1 MYIFRSNYLIKET
14 FWKLSNCKSKAK
26 LEIFP
31 PSFVIVHE
39 KLEKQE
45 KKQEIQDEE
54 VEEQEKALEKQL
66 TAKGIM
72 PVSDQIAVFAVDVN
86 KKKEEFMPTKSKKR
100 NKGWSVAETFS
111 FTEK

>member
-1 MYIFRSNYLIKET
+1 M
-14 FWKLSNCKSKAK
+14 
-26 LEIFP
+26 
-31 PSFVIVHE
+31 IVHE

-66 TAKGIM
+66 TAKSSM

>member
-1 MYIFRSNYLIKET
+1 MGIGLTDIPS
-14 FWKLSNCKSKAK
+14 
-26 LEIFP
+26 
-31 PSFVIVHE
+31 SFVIVHE

-66 TAKGIM
+66 TAKGSM

-100 NKGWSVAETFS
+100 NKGWSAQLNQIAKTRPKLNFENS
-111 FTEK
+111 

>member
-1 MYIFRSNYLIKET
+1 M
-14 FWKLSNCKSKAK
+14 
-26 LEIFP
+26 
-31 PSFVIVHE
+31 IVHE

-66 TAKGIM
+66 TAKVGQI
-72 PVSDQIAVFAVDVN
+72 VSDQIAVFAVDIN

-100 NKGWSVAETFS
+100 NKGWSVTETFS
-111 FTEK
+111 

>member
-1 MYIFRSNYLIKET
+1 M
-14 FWKLSNCKSKAK
+14 
-26 LEIFP
+26 
-31 PSFVIVHE
+31 IVHE

-66 TAKGIM
+66 TAKVGQI
-72 PVSDQIAVFAVDVN
+72 VSDQIAVFAVDIN

-100 NKGWSVAETFS
+100 NKGWSVTEAFS
-111 FTEK
+111 RYISRKLYHMYLHLFYSTNKLH

>member
-1 MYIFRSNYLIKET
+1 M
-14 FWKLSNCKSKAK
+14 
-26 LEIFP
+26 
-31 PSFVIVHE
+31 IVHE

-66 TAKGIM
+66 TAKTGSM

-100 NKGWSVAETFS
+100 NKGWSV
-111 FTEK
+111 TEAMYLHLFYSTNKLH